1 MKQGKFTLRKLSQI
15 WGENHQSLNTQL
27 PELSEGAYTPTYPT
41 QSEYRTGGAALN
53 TAIDDSSET
62 WTNVQAINSDT
73 GENELSRT
81 SSEQIPINVWGDL
94 LLNGRKVIK
103 EYAAADSPY
112 FTSLQL
118 MLNPGFDKDDLQ
130 AGEFCFT
137 DDGNG
142 DIFLNDGAEIVRF
155 IRSDS
160 HVRYENINDV
170 VVREINWIDSVEP
183 STNLYEGAL
192 WYNTAEE
199 LIYRY
204 DGNDFLKVYYPSVDD
219 NNGAEYTE
227 EGSGQPKYN
236 VIYVYAPFD
245 AYNNKVPTD
254 IYYWNGSKLVSFSG
268 GAGGNGRVY
277 VRCSTASATAIK
289 EITITSA
296 ATSYADLAGTEFA
309 IEFINGTTSLDVYS
323 TAQLDINGL
332 GAINFKN
339 YTSLSTN
346 AKINTLPSNGV
357 LDVIILEYPAASGT
371 YVAAVQNAVEVTSP
385 ASETYHFMLFPRNF
399 NTSSRTRLV
408 NTYNANADNSLSY
421 TNNII
426 TGKNTYFNIKA
437 VSTNEGYGSG
447 GTTVGTNIQ
456 TEGTIL
462 ADDKISTKQS
472 VIIDATDSQVEISS
486 SKYQDITTVEI
497 GSREE
502 VQKGIKRVSI
512 YGTYDPDV
520 DGISKVIYS
529 VPNGYMMVSVNGTDF
544 RMGIAYYNTGSSA
557 VGPQLQLEYDS
568 FGGTAVSL
576 TTTPA
581 GSGWNSIQAFSHADV
596 PTGSTAITIRSA
608 DVGKGP
614 VAYYGEYI
622 LVPDVAMI

>member
-27 PELSEGAYTPTYPT
+27 PELSSGSYTPAYPT

-53 TAIDDSSET
+53 TAIDTASET
-62 WTNVQAINSDT
+62 WVNMGARNSDIGET
-73 GENELSRT
+73 GISRT
-81 SSEQIPINVWGDL
+81 DSEQIPINVWGDL
-94 LLNGRKVIK
+94 LLNGRKVLK
-103 EYAAADSPY
+103 EYAEADSPY
-112 FTSLQL
+112 FTSLHL

-130 AGEFCFT
+130 AGEFCFA

-142 DIFLNDGAEIVRF
+142 DIFLNDGSEIVRF

-192 WYNTAEE
+192 WYNTTEE

-219 NNGAEYTE
+219 NNGTEYTE

-245 AYNNKVPTD
+245 AYNVKVPTD
-254 IYYWNGSKLVSFSG
+254 IYYWNGSQLVSFGG
-268 GAGGNGRVY
+268 GAGGNGRIY
-277 VRCSTASATAIK
+277 VRCSTASATAVK
-289 EITITSA
+289 DITITSA
-296 ATSYADLAGTEFA
+296 ATGYADLAGTEFA

-399 NTSSRTRLV
+399 NTASRTRLV

-447 GTTVGTNIQ
+447 GTTIGTNIQ

-472 VIIDATDSQVEISS
+472 VIIDATDSQVEIKS
-486 SKYQDITTVEI
+486 SKYLDITTVEVGDKI
-497 GSREE
+497 E
-502 VQKGIKRVSI
+502 VQKSVKRVSI
-512 YGTYDPDV
+512 YVLYDPDT
-520 DGISKVIYS
+520 DGFSKNIYR
-529 VPNGYMMVSVNGTDF
+529 VPDGYFLVNATGSGDFKMGLAWHNSAESTGPVTNIDYTGKNGAVTLTQTPNYDG
-544 RMGIAYYNTGSSA
+544 YNTPLAFSSTNVPEGDTYITVSSA
-557 VGPQLQLEYDS
+557 D
-568 FGGTAVSL
+568 T
-576 TTTPA
+576 
-581 GSGWNSIQAFSHADV
+581 
-596 PTGSTAITIRSA
+596 
-608 DVGKGP
+608 GKGP
-614 VAYYGEYI
+614 VVIYGEYI
-622 LVPDVAMI
+622 LVPDGAL

>member
-27 PELSEGAYTPTYPT
+27 PELSSGSYSPTYPT
-41 QSEYRTGGAALN
+41 QSEYRNGGAALN

-103 EYAAADSPY
+103 EYAEADSPY
-112 FTSLQL
+112 FTSLKLQF
-118 MLNPGFDKDDLQ
+118 NPGFDKDDLQ
-130 AGEFCFT
+130 AGEFCFA

-192 WYNTAEE
+192 WYNTTDE

-219 NNGAEYTE
+219 NDGTEYTE
-227 EGSGQPKYN
+227 EGTGQPKYN

-245 AYNNKVPTD
+245 GNNVKVPTD
-254 IYYWNGSKLVSFSG
+254 IYYWNGSQLVSFGG
-268 GAGGNGRVY
+268 GAGGSGRIY

-296 ATSYADLAGTEFA
+296 ATGYADLAGTEFA
-309 IEFINGTTSLDVYS
+309 IEFVNGTTSLDVYS

-339 YTSLSTN
+339 YTSLATN

-357 LDVIILEYPAASGT
+357 LDIIILEYPAASGT

-426 TGKNTYFNIKA
+426 TGKNTAFDIKS
-437 VSTNEGYGSG
+437 VSTNQGYGSG

-462 ADDKISTKQS
+462 ADDKISTKES
-472 VIIDATDSQVEISS
+472 IIIDAVDSQVEIKA
-486 SKYQDITTVEI
+486 SKYLDITTVEAGDKI
-497 GSREE
+497 D
-502 VQKGIKRVSI
+502 VQKSVKRVSI
-512 YGTYDPDV
+512 YVLYDPDN
-520 DGISKVIYS
+520 DGVSKNIYR
-529 VPNGYMMVSVNGTDF
+529 VPSGYILVNATGSGDF
-544 RMGIAYYNTGSSA
+544 KMGLAWYNSSENTGPIVNIDYA
-557 VGPQLQLEYDS
+557 GKN
-568 FGGTAVSL
+568 GAVSL
-576 TTTPA
+576 TQTPSY
-581 GSGWNSIQAFSHADV
+581 SGYNTPLAFSSTNV
-596 PTGSTAITIRSA
+596 PEGDTYIMASSA
-608 DVGKGP
+608 DLGKGP
-614 VAYYGEYI
+614 VILYGEYI
-622 LVPDVAMI
+622 LVPDGAL